1 MLGVDSYPTPDIRDL
16 LTFTE
21 VDSRNKK
28 YNEPAYGS
36 LYSVV
41 HPDRHDKYANHKLV
55 LVTPADENGQVKWYF
70 AADRADQGAY
80 NFQYQEPEASSG
92 GSPSYTRT
100 YFLLREDVGD
110 YFDECNYVAAVTEVI
125 GVAATGR
132 YAGLLPPSDG
142 DIVTIGTDVITY
154 TLDGVGF
161 SANAIDASVAT
172 ATINA
177 VTFAIALKEF
187 VNGESSSQTG
197 WSFPSRS
204 FSTAV
209 TAVNTLATVVD
220 LTADATGVSGNSVV
234 TTTDIT
240 SASWV
245 AATLEGGVDAVTD
258 VAASAYLGITLQ
270 LGGNTVTCGEVI
282 TFTFNGSAPWA
293 TNAINL
299 DSGVPGA
306 DAGGA
311 SFAIALKEFI
321 NGESSSQA
329 WYSFPA
335 SVYST
340 AVTAT
345 VDGSSITVTATAT
358 GTAGNSIAVS
368 DTLFS
373 GAWLEESGGSS
384 TSFLVGGVT
393 NIVAESG
400 HPAGS
405 DYLAPGSADPD
416 LSFNPEWCDFVY
428 TSQKVLRVPEKE
440 LDSRYILVQ
449 RTFEKHCAK
458 SGKRLNNRTGLL
470 EDYTNQIV
478 LNSDLATSGIDSNGV
493 ATTSSPLNCD
503 FSMQT
508 TSTVRPLTTLS
519 YDSTINYS
527 WPAVLDYVDMLSWSL
542 LDGSSSRYYPR
553 LVWKRNAY
561 NGPTR
566 VTIKETWSKNP
577 PTVPEIVTLE
587 TTAVLFACPLY
598 SVNTGPC
605 LHEEAWFNCGFG
617 TNDPVW
623 KWQNVVRSTSATEYT
638 DWPTDPFIAAATVTN
653 TNGGFLL
660 RTLTINGRP
669 PAYSAPSAPLVAG
682 FAVAPYATGSTS
694 IKMVASLGGASVLP
708 VSFYFS
714 ETSGNPGGADS
725 GWQTSNTYTNTGL
738 SAGTQYT
745 YTVKMRDGDVPP
757 TEGPESAAAVATTD
771 A

>member
-1 MLGVDSYPTPDIRDL
+1 MPKKLPKPARGMIPVLSYETPDIRDL
-16 LTFTE
+16 IVYLE
-21 VDSRNKK
+21 VQSQHAN
-28 YNEPAYGS
+28 YNAPTYGS
-36 LYSVV
+36 LYAG
-41 HPDRHDKYANHKLV
+41 PGTKYATYELV
-55 LVTPADENGQVKWYF
+55 YVSTVDENGVVKWFY
-70 AADRADQGAY
+70 AAPRSGQGAY
-80 NFQYQEPEASSG
+80 NFKHGTPPASSG
-92 GSPSYTRT
+92 GFPSYSRT
-100 YFLLREDVGD
+100 YFVPRSNVGD
-110 YFDECNYVAAVTEVI
+110 YFDGCSYVAPVT
-125 GVAATGR
+125 G
-132 YAGLLPPSDG
+132 
-142 DIVTIGTDVITY
+142 
-154 TLDGVGF
+154 
-161 SANAIDASVAT
+161 
-172 ATINA
+172 
-177 VTFAIALKEF
+177 
-187 VNGESSSQTG
+187 
-197 WSFPSRS
+197 
-204 FSTAV
+204 
-209 TAVNTLATVVD
+209 
-220 LTADATGVSGNSVV
+220 
-234 TTTDIT
+234 
-240 SASWV
+240 
-245 AATLEGGVDAVTD
+245 

-282 TFTFNGSAPWA
+282 TFTLDGNAPWA

-299 DSGVPGA
+299 DSGVSGA

-358 GTAGNSIAVS
+358 GIAGNSIAVS

-373 GAWLEESGGSS
+373 GAWLEESGGSAA
-384 TSFLVGGVT
+384 TFLVGGVDT
-393 NIVAESG
+393 VVESG
-400 HPAGS
+400 QPAGS
-405 DYLAPGSADPD
+405 SYLAPGAADPD
-416 LSFNPEWCDFVY
+416 LSYNPEWCGYSF
-428 TSQKVLRVPEKE
+428 TSQEVSRVPNKE
-440 LDSRYILVQ
+440 LDSLYVLITRN
-449 RTFEKHCAK
+449 FENLCTQ
-458 SGKRLNNRTGLL
+458 SGQRLNNRTGEL
-470 EDYTNQIV
+470 ESFTNQV
-478 LNSDLATSGIDSNGV
+478 VPNADLATSGINSDGV
-493 ATTSSPLNCD
+493 ATTSSPINCD

-508 TSTVRPLTTLS
+508 TSTVRPITTLS

-566 VTIKETWSKNP
+566 VTITETWSKNP

-623 KWQNVVRSTSATEYT
+623 KWQNVVRSTSATRYT
-638 DWPTDPFIAAATVTN
+638 DWPTGPFIAAATVTN

-757 TEGPESAAAVATTD
+757 TEGPESSAAVATTD
-771 A
+771 V

>member
-1 MLGVDSYPTPDIRDL
+1 MPKKLPKPARGMIPVLSYETPDIRDL
-16 LTFTE
+16 IVYLE
-21 VDSRNKK
+21 VQSQHAN
-28 YNEPAYGS
+28 YNAPTYGS
-36 LYSVV
+36 LYAG
-41 HPDRHDKYANHKLV
+41 PGTKYATYELV
-55 LVTPADENGQVKWYF
+55 YVSTVDENGVVKWFY
-70 AADRADQGAY
+70 AAPRSGQGAY
-80 NFQYQEPEASSG
+80 NFKHGTPPASSG
-92 GSPSYTRT
+92 GFPSYSRT
-100 YFLLREDVGD
+100 YFVPRSNVGD
-110 YFDECNYVAAVTEVI
+110 YFDGCELETFTTSVTP
-125 GVAATGR
+125 GSLTPP
-132 YAGLLPPSDG
+132 LLPPHQDQTGFFLVDDVPSFA
-142 DIVTIGTDVITY
+142 TIGD
-154 TLDGVGF
+154 
-161 SANAIDASVAT
+161 SVN
-172 ATINA
+172 I
-177 VTFAIALKEF
+177 
-187 VNGESSSQTG
+187 S
-197 WSFPSRS
+197 
-204 FSTAV
+204 
-209 TAVNTLATVVD
+209 
-220 LTADATGVSGNSVV
+220 
-234 TTTDIT
+234 
-240 SASWV
+240 
-245 AATLEGGVDAVTD
+245 
-258 VAASAYLGITLQ
+258 
-270 LGGNTVTCGEVI
+270 
-282 TFTFNGSAPWA
+282 
-293 TNAINL
+293 
-299 DSGVPGA
+299 GA
-306 DAGGA
+306 DSYVA
-311 SFAIALKEFI
+311 SGDYII
-321 NGESSSQA
+321 
-329 WYSFPA
+329 
-335 SVYST
+335 
-340 AVTAT
+340 
-345 VDGSSITVTATAT
+345 GS
-358 GTAGNSIAVS
+358 GTFV
-368 DTLFS
+368 L
-373 GAWLEESGGSS
+373 GGSS
-384 TSFLVGGVT
+384 SLYVDGIVSLSGAAPSGVVVKFTDSSVG
-393 NIVAESG
+393 S
-400 HPAGS
+400 AGS
-405 DYLAPGSADPD
+405 AYLAPGAADPD
-416 LSFNPEWCDFVY
+416 LSYNPEWCGYSF
-428 TSQKVLRVPEKE
+428 TSQEVSRVPNKE
-440 LDSRYILVQ
+440 LDSLYVLITRN
-449 RTFEKHCAK
+449 FENLCTQ
-458 SGKRLNNRTGLL
+458 SGQRLNNRTGEL
-470 EDYTNQIV
+470 ESFTNQV
-478 LNSDLATSGIDSNGV
+478 VPNADLATSGINSDGV
-493 ATTSSPLNCD
+493 ATTSSPINCD

-508 TSTVRPLTTLS
+508 TSTVRPITTLS